1 MIDIFSYYDDVQPLI
16 ILEVVLIAS
25 YVIVGN
31 SVDDLWFCQVAKRV
45 VNKDLACFMVKI
57 FVCNPQTI
65 NQAGNKSN
73 GQHKKRI
80 G

>member
-16 ILEVVLIAS
+16 ILEEVLIAS

-57 FVCNPQTI
+57 FVCNPKAT
-65 NQAGNKSN
+65 NQANNKSN
-73 GQHKKRI
+73 EQHKKHI